1 MPSESKFQ
9 YISELIKQDFT
20 SGYYP
25 FWSLSLQ
32 GFSVSDLSES
42 SIEHIANCVARG
54 FASGEIVEGN
64 ERGWWEID
72 F

>member
-9 YISELIKQDFT
+9 YISEQIKQDFT

-25 FWSLSLQ
+25 FWSLSLK

-42 SIEHIANCVARG
+42 SVEYIASCVAKG
-54 FASGEIVEGN
+54 FTSGEVVEEN
-64 ERGWWEID
+64 ERVWWQID

>member
-1 MPSESKFQ
+1 MPGESKFQ

-25 FWSLSLQ
+25 FWNLSI
-32 GFSVSDLSES
+32 SDLSES

-54 FASGEIVEGN
+54 FASGEIVEEN
-64 ERGWWEID
+64 DRGWWEIK